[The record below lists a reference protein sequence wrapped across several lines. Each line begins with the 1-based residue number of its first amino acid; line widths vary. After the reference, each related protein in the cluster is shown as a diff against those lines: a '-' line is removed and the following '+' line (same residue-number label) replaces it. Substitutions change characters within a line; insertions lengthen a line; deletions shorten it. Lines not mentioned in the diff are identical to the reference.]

1 MNNQVTITAA
11 IQSASIEQML
21 LAYKSYS
28 GNASATSDEFF
39 EFLTLPTAERE
50 AFLQYQCACDYQVQG
65 SIVIPNY
72 QVK

>member
-11 IQSASIEQML
+11 IQSANIEQML
-21 LAYKSYS
+21 L
-28 GNASATSDEFF
+28 ASATSDEFF

-50 AFLQYQCACDYQVQG
+50 AFLQHQCACDYQVQG

>member
-50 AFLQYQCACDYQVQG
+50 AFY
-65 SIVIPNY
+65 SINVLVIIRY
-72 QVK
+72 RDLLLYLTTK

>member
-1 MNNQVTITAA
+1 MNNQVTIAAA
-11 IQSASIEQML
+11 IQSTNIEQML
-21 LAYKSYS
+21 LAYKSYL

-50 AFLQYQCACDYQVQG
+50 AFLQHQCACDYQVQE

-72 QVK
+72 QER